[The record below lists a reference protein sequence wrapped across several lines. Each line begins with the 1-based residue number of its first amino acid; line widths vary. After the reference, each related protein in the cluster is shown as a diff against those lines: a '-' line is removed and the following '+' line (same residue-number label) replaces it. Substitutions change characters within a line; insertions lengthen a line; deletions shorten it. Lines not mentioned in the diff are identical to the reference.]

1 MRMEEL
7 ANNNFIKGTDSVE
20 RYLLDI
26 IKQYFSSN
34 NIDDDSR
41 EYIIKKA
48 VEQMKEELNID
59 NAGVVSVNGKTGEVT
74 ITLESLGGE
83 PLISPKLS
91 AFNVNFGSEENTA
104 CMGNDPRLSD
114 DRHPL
119 PHTHEMSEIN
129 GLKGEIS
136 SIKNSINM
144 LGNKTHKHNNLL
156 NVLNKLIYS
165 GNKSEIDLTLLDNTE
180 DKLNT
185 EITKI
190 DNTISDTQTKT
201 NDLIYKT
208 TKELTQY
215 NDDYNDIKT
224 YIDNK
229 DAELKSNVETYC
241 DIILQN
247 KKDEIDIE
255 INDKVDK
262 NQLNSII
269 GMLNQQ
275 FSILYETSI
284 NNFITS
290 TDSNIEYNMYLP
302 SDIINAISILDER
315 NYKID
320 FYINYTDP
328 VSGENILMNFP
339 FIYVKA
345 SKLLYTIKAELIDKS
360 YIKITSTKD
369 DSISWESFISSATI
383 KVNISSKNNLAGV

>member
-7 ANNNFIKGTDSVE
+7 ANNNFIKGTDNVE

-34 NIDDDSR
+34 NIDDDSS
-41 EYIIKKA
+41 EYIIRKA
-48 VEQMKEELNID
+48 VERMKDELTID
-59 NAGVVSVNGKTGEVT
+59 NAGVVSINGQTGEIT

-91 AFNVNFGSEENTA
+91 AFNVNFGTEKNTA
-104 CMGNDPRLSD
+104 CEGNDPRLSD

-119 PHTHEMSEIN
+119 QHNHEMSEIN
-129 GLKGEIS
+129 GLNGELS
-136 SIKNSINM
+136 SIKNNIN
-144 LGNKTHKHNNLL
+144 LLSNKTHKHDNLL
-156 NVLNKLIYS
+156 NVLNKLVYS

-190 DNTISDTQTKT
+190 DNTISDIQTKT
-201 NDLIYKT
+201 NDLIYKA

-215 NDDYNDIKT
+215 NDDYDDIKT
-224 YIDNK
+224 YINNK
-229 DAELKSNVETYC
+229 DAELKSNVEAYC
-241 DIILQN
+241 DTVLQN

-255 INDKVDK
+255 VNNKVDK

-302 SDIINAISILDER
+302 SDITNAISILDEK

-339 FIYVKA
+339 FIYAKA
-345 SKLLYTIKAELIDKS
+345 GKLLYTIKAELIDKS

-369 DSISWESFISSATI
+369 DSISWENFISSATI